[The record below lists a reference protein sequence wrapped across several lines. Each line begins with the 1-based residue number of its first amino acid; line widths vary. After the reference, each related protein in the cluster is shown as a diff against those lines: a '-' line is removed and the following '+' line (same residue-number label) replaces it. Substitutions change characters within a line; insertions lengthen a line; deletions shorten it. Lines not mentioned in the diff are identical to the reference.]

1 MDLTY
6 LIPLSGVVAL
16 IFVFIK
22 NSWVSKKPVGN
33 PKMEKIAK
41 HILGDFEKGQWALS
55 LRKEDNSRENSQG
68 SRNRPMPIIGII
80 DD

>member
-22 NSWVSKKPVGN
+22 NHWVSKKPVGN

-41 HILGDFEKGQWALS
+41 HISDGAMAFLKAEYKILSVFVICTAALLAFKGIN
-55 LRKEDNSRENSQG
+55 EGN
-68 SRNRPMPIIGII
+68 IGN
-80 DD
+80 